1 MPNFPCGEHT
11 SPFTGHLPL
20 LSSELMLLEHPLA
33 PSLGRKSSVSFVP
46 SNRKY
51 IRGFL
56 TTHKPPIGHSS
67 PLI

>member
-1 MPNFPCGEHT
+1 MPNFPCDE
-11 SPFTGHLPL
+11 PFTGHLPL

-33 PSLGRKSSVSFVP
+33 PSLGRKSSLSLREWNSFEGRLTFVP

-56 TTHKPPIGHSS
+56 TT
-67 PLI
+67 